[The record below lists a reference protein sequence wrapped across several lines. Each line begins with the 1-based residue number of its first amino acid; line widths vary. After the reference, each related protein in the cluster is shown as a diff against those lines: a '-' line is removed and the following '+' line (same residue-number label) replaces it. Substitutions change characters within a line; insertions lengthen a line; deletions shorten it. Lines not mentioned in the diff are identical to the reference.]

1 MVSPLQKWSCF
12 NFCILQTQAHW
23 NFWEWQCHLCYLHV
37 YIFLFTPQ
45 AKNDCCLR
53 PFWVWIGF
61 LVPFLFAR
69 DTLECEKIRERGR
82 ENSTAIKTLVLL
94 RGDRP
99 TDRPTDRRRTDCPH
113 SKIQSFSSSTFEVT
127 KVNTTRLNLPE
138 SEWHNLEWNLRRNKS
153 SWVQFGIVCH
163 IHVLLLT
170 CRVTETS
177 SNEGDYWENAV
188 PIEF

>member
-1 MVSPLQKWSCF
+1 MQVYWHTRSCTGQTWANHSQEFKMALQ
-12 NFCILQTQAHW
+12 
-23 NFWEWQCHLCYLHV
+23 EWQCHLCYLHV

-94 RGDRP
+94 R
-99 TDRPTDRRRTDCPH
+99 TDRPTDVGLTVHIPRSRVSPPRRLKLPKWTRQDWICPRV
-113 SKIQSFSSSTFEVT
+113 SDTI
-127 KVNTTRLNLPE
+127 L
-138 SEWHNLEWNLRRNKS
+138 SETLVETNNLEFNS
-153 SWVQFGIVCH
+153 
-163 IHVLLLT
+163 VLSAIYT
-170 CRVTETS
+170 YCS
-177 SNEGDYWENAV
+177 
-188 PIEF
+188 